1 MWSGNGDDNRFGG
14 RRMLGRASQ
23 PHDRESSGQKS
34 TGAGKLRR
42 GRSDD
47 HGTKPSMMLL
57 NETPPLSCRIVPREL
72 ENRHPS
78 FAGKGPNRWVR
89 SDEHIRD
96 DVCSSLTR
104 HRDVD
109 PSDIEIGVVHG
120 TVILSGTIADAV
132 QKRLVESIVSGVI
145 GVREIQSEIH
155 VESDSDASHFN
166 A

>member
-14 RRMLGRASQ
+14 RAMLNRASQ
-23 PHDRESSGQKS
+23 PHDRDSSGPKG

-42 GRSDD
+42 RRSDD
-47 HGTKPSMMLL
+47 LGTKPSMPSL
-57 NETPPLSCRIVPREL
+57 NETRPLAGEIVPRQS
-72 ENRHPS
+72 ENSHPS
-78 FAGKGPNRWVR
+78 FAGKGPKGWQR

-96 DVCSSLTR
+96 AVCSTLTW

-120 TVILSGTIADAV
+120 AVMLSGTIADAV
-132 QKRLVESIVSGVI
+132 QKRLVESIVSGVV

-155 VESDSDASHFN
+155 VESDSHASQFN

>member
-34 TGAGKLRR
+34 IGAGKLRR

-47 HGTKPSMMLL
+47 HGTKPSMLLL
-57 NETPPLSCRIVPREL
+57 NETPPLSCQIVPRQL
-72 ENRHPS
+72 ENRHSS
-78 FAGKGPNRWVR
+78 FAGKGPNGWER

-109 PSDIEIGVVHG
+109 PSDIEISVVHG
-120 TVILSGTIADAV
+120 TVMLSGTIADAG
-132 QKRLVESIVSGVI
+132 QKRQVESIVSGVV
-145 GVREIQSEIH
+145 GVREIQCEIH

>member
-34 TGAGKLRR
+34 IGAGKLRR

-47 HGTKPSMMLL
+47 LGTKPSTPSH
-57 NETPPLSCRIVPREL
+57 NETRPLAGEIVPRQL

-78 FAGKGPNRWVR
+78 FAGKGPNGWER

-120 TVILSGTIADAV
+120 TVILNGTIADAV
-132 QKRLVESIVSGVI
+132 QKRLVESIVSGVV

-155 VESDSDASHFN
+155 VESDSDASQFN

>member
-23 PHDRESSGQKS
+23 PHDRESSDQKS

-47 HGTKPSMMLL
+47 HGMKPSTLSL
-57 NETPPLSCRIVPREL
+57 NETRPFAGEIVPRQL

-78 FAGKGPNRWVR
+78 LAGKGPKGWER
-89 SDEHIRD
+89 SDEHILD

-109 PSDIEIGVVHG
+109 PRDIGIGVVNG
-120 TVILSGTIADAV
+120 TVMLSGTIVDAG
-132 QKRLVESIVSGVI
+132 QKRLVESIVSEVV
-145 GVREIQSEIH
+145 GVREIQSDIH
-155 VESDSDASHFN
+155 VESHSDASQLN